1 MNYVKYI
8 PGLITLSLM
17 MAACAPAQVAPTATV
32 QATPAQ
38 PTVEP
43 APDWLTVPV
52 VDAKTGKSF
61 TVSDLKG
68 KVILIEGMATWCP
81 SCWKQGKELKKLYG
95 LYGKDSD
102 LVIIS
107 LSLDIQEDARAL
119 IDYSKIDN
127 FEWQFVTSTIP
138 MYHDIGNRYG
148 ALYLDPTL
156 GPFLV
161 VDRKGNV
168 THFESGL
175 KTAAELKSM
184 LDPMLNDG

>member
-1 MNYVKYI
+1 MYYVKYI
-8 PGLITLSLM
+8 PGFICVSLLI
-17 MAACAPAQVAPTATV
+17 AACAPAQVAPTATV
-32 QATPAQ
+32 QATLVE

-43 APDWLTVPV
+43 APVWLTVPV

-68 KVILIEGMATWCP
+68 KVVLIEGMATWCP
-81 SCWKQGKELKKLYG
+81 SCWKQGRELKKLYD

-107 LSLDIQEDARAL
+107 LSLDTQEDAQAL
-119 IDYSKIDN
+119 NEYSKIGN

-175 KTAAELKSM
+175 KTAEELKSM
-184 LDPMLNDG
+184 LDPLLNEG